1 MSQRRSFT
9 RRDALLFAG
18 LGVAATLLTPAK
30 LFADPQSD
38 LEAASAQLDSL
49 GAALAEAMDNL
60 NEKTYA
66 LDATNNKIGE
76 VQEQIAETTDQL
88 NKQRLVLSE
97 AMKSAYKAGPQE
109 TLDFLLGASSPED
122 FVSRVYY
129 MDRTSKQEADSINT
143 VKTLGDQLQAQQLE
157 LQAEQE
163 NLQAQVAEMKTTADG
178 LQSQVA
184 EAKAYYDSLDAE
196 VKAQLAAQEAASA
209 NNNVAY
215 AIETVT
221 RETPSNSSESN
232 DSSSS
237 NSSSSSSSSDSSNSS
252 SSSSSSSSSNSSSS
266 SSSSSSSNSGSRGGY
281 PAAGGGVATAYACI
295 GYPYVWGGAS
305 PASGFDCGGLVYYCF
320 LGYRAGTAG
329 TIGRAIR
336 AAGNWHDSLDELNYG
351 DIVFT
356 RPGYEHVGIY
366 IGGGRMIHAANES
379 LGVIEGPVYACY
391 GGGPFSG

>member
-88 NKQRLVLSE
+88 NKQRLVLSA

-143 VKTLGDQLQAQQLE
+143 VKALGDQLQAQQLE

-232 DSSSS
+232 DSSS
-237 NSSSSSSSSDSSNSS
+237 NDPQRAQARSDAPHQV
-252 SSSSSSSSSNSSSS
+252 
-266 SSSSSSSNSGSRGGY
+266 REH
-281 PAAGGGVATAYACI
+281 AE
-295 GYPYVWGGAS
+295 
-305 PASGFDCGGLVYYCF
+305 
-320 LGYRAGTAG
+320 GT
-329 TIGRAIR
+329 
-336 AAGNWHDSLDELNYG
+336 HQD
-351 DIVFT
+351 
-356 RPGYEHVGIY
+356 
-366 IGGGRMIHAANES
+366 
-379 LGVIEGPVYACY
+379 
-391 GGGPFSG
+391 

>member
-18 LGVAATLLTPAK
+18 LGVAATLLTPAR

-76 VQEQIAETTDQL
+76 VQEQIAETTNQL
-88 NKQRLVLSE
+88 NQQRLVLSA
-97 AMKSAYKAGPQE
+97 AMRSAYKAGPQE

-143 VKTLGDQLQAQQLE
+143 VKALGDQLQAQQLE

-209 NNNVAY
+209 NNNVSY

-221 RETPSNSSESN
+221 RENPSNSSESN
-232 DSSSS
+232 DSPLTVQIQT
-237 NSSSSSSSSDSSNSS
+237 
-252 SSSSSSSSSNSSSS
+252 
-266 SSSSSSSNSGSRGGY
+266 
-281 PAAGGGVATAYACI
+281 PALRALATPVAVLTLVVALTL
-295 GYPYVWGGAS
+295 VV
-305 PASGFDCGGLVYYCF
+305 GLVQAADHTPAVVVAVIQPQAAALPLLMLALAIHTF
-320 LGYRAGTAG
+320 GVELLLLLALTVVVWSITASLAIAQVLQEPLDAPFVLLATG
-329 TIGRAIR
+329 TIPWMSSIMVTS
-336 AAGNWHDSLDELNYG
+336 SLPVQATSML
-351 DIVFT
+351 
-356 RPGYEHVGIY
+356 
-366 IGGGRMIHAANES
+366 ES
-379 LGVIEGPVYACY
+379 ISAVVA
-391 GGGPFSG
+391 

>member
-1 MSQRRSFT
+1 MSQRRFFT

-38 LEAASAQLDSL
+38 LQAASAQLDSL

-88 NKQRLVLSE
+88 NKQRIVLSA
-97 AMKSAYKAGPQE
+97 AMKSAYKAGPPE

-122 FVSRVYY
+122 FVSCIYY

-143 VKTLGDQLQAQQLE
+143 VKTLGDQLQAQ
-157 LQAEQE
+157 QE

-232 DSSSS
+232 DSSSNDS
-237 NSSSSSSSSDSSNSS
+237 SPNSSSSD

-379 LGVIEGPVYACY
+379 LGVCEGPVYAFY

>member
-18 LGVAATLLTPAK
+18 LGVAATLLTPAR

-88 NKQRLVLSE
+88 NKQRLVLSA

-143 VKTLGDQLQAQQLE
+143 VKALGDQLQAQQLE

-209 NNNVAY
+209 NNNVAD

-232 DSSSS
+232 DSSS
-237 NSSSSSSSSDSSNSS
+237 ND
-252 SSSSSSSSSNSSSS
+252 
-266 SSSSSSSNSGSRGGY
+266 GGGGY

-356 RPGYEHVGIY
+356 RAGYEHVGIY

-379 LGVIEGPVYACY
+379 VGVIEGPVYACY

>member
-18 LGVAATLLTPAK
+18 LGVAATLLTPAR

-88 NKQRLVLSE
+88 NKQRLVLSA

-129 MDRTSKQEADSINT
+129 MDRACKQEAASINT
-143 VKTLGDQLQAQQLE
+143 VKALGDQLQAQQLE

-163 NLQAQVAEMKTTADG
+163 NLQAQVAEMKTTADS

-221 RETPSNSSESN
+221 RETPSTSSESN
-232 DSSSS
+232 DSSSNDS
-237 NSSSSSSSSDSSNSS
+237 SSSCSSSSSGCSSSSSSSST
-252 SSSSSSSSSNSSSS
+252 
-266 SSSSSSSNSGSRGGY
+266 SSSNSGGGCYSGGGGGY

-305 PASGFDCGGLVYYCF
+305 PASGFDCGGLIYYCF

-379 LGVIEGPVYACY
+379 VGVIEGAVYACY
-391 GGGPFSG
+391 GGGPFSR